1 MVFAILNR
9 GGQSDMNKS
18 AARAVEILEYL
29 ASAERGGRP
38 AGISEISRDL
48 DIPKSS
54 VFDCVYTLL
63 EKGFLQCVGE
73 NQKNFSLG
81 LKAAQLG
88 FSAMRQF
95 DIARI
100 AAEELTALREKT
112 GQTVLLC
119 AERGGSLIVI
129 SKTRESGP
137 VRFAVTVGSE
147 LPFHM
152 TAAGKAILAAMPD
165 EDWKRLI
172 GTGCYSTHTAN
183 SISNAFLL
191 ERELKKIR
199 RDGYAVENYEENNST
214 FAVAAPIYDYNDN
227 VTAAVSVS
235 LFRVDAEQTDIS
247 ALAQA
252 VTESALRISAQMRS
266 EKRTTY

>member
-1 MVFAILNR
+1 
-9 GGQSDMNKS
+9 MNKS
-18 AARAVEILEYL
+18 AARAVDILEYL

-63 EKGFLQCVGE
+63 EKGFLQYAGE
-73 NQKNFSLG
+73 DQKTFSLG
-81 LKAAQLG
+81 MKTAQLG

-95 DIARI
+95 DTARI

-112 GQTVLLC
+112 GQTVFLC

-129 SKTRESGP
+129 SKTREVGP
-137 VRFAVTVGSE
+137 VRFAVMVGSE
-147 LPFHM
+147 LAFHL
-152 TAAGKAILAAMPD
+152 TAPGKAMLAAMPD
-165 EDWKRLI
+165 EEWKRLV
-172 GTGCYSTHTAN
+172 GTGCYPTHTAN
-183 SISNAFLL
+183 SLGNAFLL

-199 RDGYAVENYEENNST
+199 QQGYAVENYEDNNST
-214 FAVAAPIYDYNDN
+214 FAVAAPVYDYNDT

-235 LFRVDAEQTDIS
+235 LFRADAELADVP
-247 ALAQA
+247 ALADA
-252 VTESALRISAQMRS
+252 VMKSALRISAQMRS
-266 EKRTTY
+266 GRHTTY